1 MKEQREVAANE
12 RQDELVEYQKNNRD
26 LSKEVELLKQ
36 SSQDSKVGHVI
47 GNQGY
52 KCCCI
57 MWSIFYV
64 VKHLNINSS
73 MKGYI
78 KMIVIHLIR

>member
-1 MKEQREVAANE
+1 MAFFPIFYSMKFFYIHRMKEQREVAANE

-57 MWSIFYV
+57 M
-64 VKHLNINSS
+64 
-73 MKGYI
+73 
-78 KMIVIHLIR
+78 